1 MDKLAAVRQD
11 LPKLAVSG
19 GIKINTIDDLTRL
32 AQLLSQSNFFEDCKQ
47 AAQAGVKILA
57 GMELGFP
64 AFASMT
70 GIYIIKG
77 KPAIGAN
84 LMAAAVKRS
93 GKYNY
98 RVIEHTDQSCKIA
111 FFEHGQQIG
120 LSEFTAKDAAKTG
133 TQNMG
138 KFPRNMLFARAIS
151 NGVKWF
157 CPDIFL
163 GAPVY
168 TPEELGAVVEVDSED
183 RVTELSGTQTHEESE
198 VDSLPGTVVNAHLL
212 NPRPAEGIWRT
223 WKSPQDAILWASTVL
238 PDLTHEDLQKLF
250 DEVPVINGKKAP
262 AWVEKVLSMAVT
274 F

>member
-1 MDKLAAVRQD
+1 VDNVVSIEKLETSRAIGGIQVKTLDDLSRLSKMLAA
-11 LPKLAVSG
+11 SG
-19 GIKINTIDDLTRL
+19 
-32 AQLLSQSNFFEDCKQ
+32 FFEDCKQ
-47 AAQAGVKILA
+47 AAQAGVKVIC

-84 LMAAAVKRS
+84 LMAATVKRS

-98 RVIEHTDQSCKIA
+98 RILEHTDQTCKIA
-111 FFEHGQQIG
+111 FLEHGEQIG
-120 LSEFTAKDAAKTG
+120 VSEFTAHDAAKAG

-138 KFPRNMLFARAIS
+138 KFPRNMLFARCIS

-168 TPEELGAVVEVDSED
+168 TPEELGATVDEDGAVVELPVQVAQS
-183 RVTELSGTQTHEESE
+183 SNE
-198 VDSLPGTVVNAHLL
+198 V
-212 NPRPAEGIWRT
+212 WRT
-223 WKSPQDAILWASTVL
+223 WKSPPDALTWGAKIL
-238 PDLTHEDLQKLF
+238 PDLTPPELQKLF
-250 DEVPVINGKKAP
+250 NSVPAVNGKKAP
-262 AWVEKVLSMAVT
+262 AFVEKVLSMAIE

>member
-1 MDKLAAVRQD
+1 VDNVVSIEKLETSRAIGGIQVKSLDDLSRLSKMLAA
-11 LPKLAVSG
+11 SG
-19 GIKINTIDDLTRL
+19 
-32 AQLLSQSNFFEDCKQ
+32 FFEDCKQ
-47 AAQAGVKILA
+47 AAQAGVKVIC

-70 GIYIIKG
+70 GVYIIKG

-98 RVIEHTDQSCKIA
+98 RIVEHTDKCCKIA
-111 FFEHGQQIG
+111 FLEHGEQIG
-120 LSEFTAKDAAKTG
+120 VSEFTTTDAARGG

-138 KFPRNMLFARAIS
+138 KFPRNMLFARAMS

-163 GAPVY
+163 GSPVY
-168 TPEELGAVVEVDSED
+168 TPEELGAVIDSED
-183 RVTELSGTQTHEESE
+183 RVVELAETQVIDESQAQPMAEAIPEQPTQVMPAKSE
-198 VDSLPGTVVNAHLL
+198 V
-212 NPRPAEGIWRT
+212 WRT
-223 WKSPQDAILWASTVL
+223 WQSPTDAIAWAATIL
-238 PDLTHEDLQKLF
+238 PDHTPEQLQKLF
-250 DEVPVINGKKAP
+250 DSVPTVNGKKAP
-262 AWVEKVLSMAVT
+262 AWVEKVLELAVT